1 MADKKKKKMW
11 FGFLEAGIKGSPV
24 VRDANL
30 DTGNPK
36 TVYLFNFMKERILE
50 YRRDIVE
57 VKLRELA
64 PEEQSLVPELR
75 KAYSRVRETFEPR
88 ALPFRRPVR
97 KVKPAPEL
105 DDFPEIDTGEDE
117 DFGGLALSVFETN
130 EDDGGSAALT
140 D

>member
-1 MADKKKKKMW
+1 MAANKKKMW
-11 FGFLEAGIKGSPV
+11 FGFLEAGTKGSPV

-36 TVYLFNFMKERILE
+36 TVYLFNFMKEKILE

-64 PEEQSLVPELR
+64 PEEQPLVPELR
-75 KAYSRVRETFEPR
+75 KAYTRVRETFEPR
-88 ALPFRRPVR
+88 AVPLRRPVR
-97 KVKPAPEL
+97 KLKPALEL
-105 DDFPEIDTGEDE
+105 DDFPEIDTGDDD
-117 DFGGLALSVFETN
+117 DFGGLSPSVFEPGD
-130 EDDGGSAALT
+130 DDGDSAVLT

>member
-1 MADKKKKKMW
+1 MAGKKKKKMW

-30 DTGNPK
+30 DTGNPN

-75 KAYSRVRETFEPR
+75 KAYTRVRETFEPR
-88 ALPFRRPVR
+88 VVAFRRPVR

-105 DDFPEIDTGEDE
+105 DDFPEIDTGEDD
-117 DFGGLALSVFETN
+117 DFGDLSASVFDAGD
-130 EDDGGSAALT
+130 DDGDSAALM